1 MGWPDAQGRP
11 SDLGPGGWPAERSA
25 AGGSKTRGI
34 SGNAGVR
41 AALGDEVT
49 EEGVFHA
56 VREGY
61 AVKPGGRLGT
71 ICSDVDAAKA
81 QGPSVLGRMVG
92 RRSG

>member
-1 MGWPDAQGRP
+1 M
-11 SDLGPGGWPAERSA
+11 
-25 AGGSKTRGI
+25 

-49 EEGVFHA
+49 EDGVLHA

-61 AVKPGGRLGT
+61 AAVKPGGRLG
-71 ICSDVDAAKA
+71 IVCSEVDAAKA
-81 QGPSVLGRMVG
+81 QGPPVIGRMVG

>member
-1 MGWPDAQGRP
+1 M
-11 SDLGPGGWPAERSA
+11 
-25 AGGSKTRGI
+25 

-49 EEGVFHA
+49 EDGMLHA

-61 AVKPGGRLGT
+61 AVVKPGGRLG
-71 ICSDVDAAKA
+71 IVSSEVDAAKA
-81 QGPSVLGRMVG
+81 QGPPVLGRMVG